1 MTLLVLLG
9 GIAAALLALCVRRNR
24 CPEAGDRR
32 WRGCRV
38 VLAVVLV
45 LLGAQAVLGIPALAQ
60 LPGVEDCKQSP
71 NPERPGSGMVGAL
84 DATPLEA
91 GAPDSV
97 YREVGYAGLVW
108 HPYDLGCGPS
118 GVRNPEAVIDTWTG
132 NLLFNVG
139 KVIVGAS
146 NGLHYALADGGLISP
161 LDDLI
166 VSGTAGLY
174 DSVYAPWFGLVAVL
188 LAIIMFRSIW
198 RGDLA
203 TVSKRAAWALAGIW
217 LAAATYLTPVLY
229 TQVLD
234 EVLVDGSN
242 QVRTGFLREVGV
254 EQRDALP
261 TLLHEQIVYRNWL
274 RGEFGSPDGPQAQ
287 QLGRDLVRAQ
297 AYTKQ
302 EIASGADDP
311 RSGVAARKA
320 QEFESIAGRT
330 GSAYGYFQ
338 GVDGSRI
345 GVGFLAA
352 LQAGMFA
359 LFQLLSQAA
368 LLLAQIVLRV
378 VILLGPVIG
387 LIAIL
392 YHDLLRGVGRAVGAA
407 LLNVIIL
414 SALTALHTLV
424 LVWVFNPATG
434 MAVLAQMLL
443 AGLITVVMLMI
454 ARPVRRMWQMVEL
467 SVGAVGGAMPA
478 APPGMLA
485 RFRRR
490 TAGAEPTASERFWD
504 ETRGAEP
511 GSAAAGAGPG
521 SRTRPEGWA
530 PVAATAHRLDRP
542 GGAPPGV
549 PVPGGSGPGA
559 GGPGSGAT
567 TALGSSPGS
576 AAGGPGSRS
585 GGVPALPPGFSSTQ
599 SGTAQNGSAQGGRSR
614 IIDVPP
620 VVASSW
626 DQADD
631 EPVYVPSRSATPR
644 GAPRKADLEE
654 VAGRPVWVVYRPS
667 AGLEVNDGDSGRNTD

>member
-1 MTLLVLLG
+1 MTILALLG
-9 GIAAALLALCVRRNR
+9 GTIAALVAWCARRRRPAVHGARRRAAL
-24 CPEAGDRR
+24 
-32 WRGCRV
+32 V
-38 VLAVVLV
+38 VLAGVLA
-45 LLGAQAVLGIPALAQ
+45 LLGAQAALGTPALAQ
-60 LPGVEDCKQSP
+60 IPGVDDCKQAP
-71 NPERPGSGMVGAL
+71 NPERPGAGMVGAL
-84 DATPLEA
+84 DPTPA
-91 GAPDSV
+91 DVGTPDSV

-108 HPYDLGCGPS
+108 HTYDLGCGPS

-139 KVIVGAS
+139 KVIVGAT
-146 NGLHYALADGGLISP
+146 NGLHYALADGGLLAP

-174 DSVYAPWFGLVAVL
+174 DSVYAPWFGLIAVL
-188 LAIIMFRSIW
+188 LAIVMFRSIW
-198 RGDLA
+198 RGDFA
-203 TVSKRAAWALAGIW
+203 TVSKRAAWALAGLW

-229 TQVLD
+229 THVLD
-234 EVLVDGSN
+234 EVLVTGSN
-242 QVRTGFLREVGV
+242 QVRSGFLQEVGV

-261 TLLHEQIVYRNWL
+261 TLLHDQIVYRNWL

-302 EIASGADDP
+302 EIAAGADDP
-311 RSGVAARKA
+311 SSGVEDRKK
-320 QEFESIAGRT
+320 QEFQAIAART

-407 LLNVIIL
+407 LLNVIVL

-424 LVWVFNPATG
+424 LVWVFDPAHG

-443 AGLITVVMLMI
+443 AGLITLVMLLV

-478 APPGMLA
+478 APPGVLA
-485 RFRRR
+485 RLRRR
-490 TAGAEPTASERFWD
+490 REGAEPTASERFWD
-504 ETRGAEP
+504 ETRGTDPDPVAP
-511 GSAAAGAGPG
+511 AGNSASAH
-521 SRTRPEGWA
+521 RVRPEGTV
-530 PVAATAHRLDRP
+530 PVTAAAQRMDRP
-542 GGAPPGV
+542 GGGPSAAASMPGV
-549 PVPGGSGPGA
+549 SGPGGSG
-559 GGPGSGAT
+559 GPGRGGAA
-567 TALGSSPGS
+567 ALNAGSGSSHGASTPGRR
-576 AAGGPGSRS
+576 PGQA
-585 GGVPALPPGFSSTQ
+585 PALPPGFSSTE
-599 SGTAQNGSAQGGRSR
+599 SARSR
-614 IIDVPP
+614 VSDAPS
-620 VVASSW
+620 VVEPGW
-626 DQADD
+626 DRPDD
-631 EPVYVPSRSATPR
+631 EPVYVPSRSEAPR
-644 GAPRKADLEE
+644 GAPRRADLEE
-654 VAGRPVWVVYRPS
+654 VAGQPVWVVYRPS
-667 AGLEVNDGDSGRNTD
+667 AGLEVNDGDSGRTAG